1 MELKNFIEENLN
13 KWMKIENDDV
23 TIIQKINDYQQTN
36 KDNIVECSGFSISN
50 VEGESR
56 TLDKFYMTSY
66 DMSGKITFLS
76 DETAEKEIQ
85 EMENNI

>member
-1 MELKNFIEENLN
+1 
-13 KWMKIENDDV
+13 
-23 TIIQKINDYQQTN
+23 
-36 KDNIVECSGFSISN
+36 
-50 VEGESR
+50 
-56 TLDKFYMTSY
+56 MTSY